1 MTSPASD
8 SSRAEPIKV
17 IDLFAGAGGFSQGFH
32 EYVPEGHDSSPF
44 HSVAAVEF
52 DKAAAST
59 YAENFPR
66 AKVHASDIKTWDP
79 NPFIGS
85 DVILGGPPCQG
96 FSGLGNENPDDP
108 RNLLWQE
115 YIDVVHKV
123 SPKIF
128 IMENVDRF
136 LRSGQFE
143 ALQEITERGRPLD
156 TYNLRVQILNS
167 ADYGVPQARRR
178 AIVIGTHK
186 DLGEAVE
193 HPRATHARNTHAWQ
207 PTFGEGGVT
216 EPPKPWV
223 AVGPAVFSRSRL
235 RELWDLPERPG
246 TSRLGHSLPG
256 FYTTA
261 ELHIRR
267 TPEPLSLARYAA
279 IPRGGNRHDLR
290 GRYAYI
296 DGERVYLS
304 TKSWDNHNAGSG
316 DVMGRM
322 HLDRPS
328 VTIRTEHFKPEKG
341 RYLHPTED
349 RPITQYE
356 AALIQGF
363 PEDFK
368 WYGSKIQIARQ
379 IGNAVPVGLAK
390 ALASVV
396 YEALRGRGRSSQD

>member
-1 MTSPASD
+1 M
-8 SSRAEPIKV
+8 
-17 IDLFAGAGGFSQGFH
+17 DLFAGAGGFSQGFH
-32 EYVPEGHDSSPF
+32 AYAPEGHGSSPF

-59 YAENFPR
+59 YAENFPD
-66 AKVHASDIKTWDP
+66 AEVHDGDIQTWDP
-79 NPFIGS
+79 GPFIGS

-115 YIDVVHKV
+115 YIKVVQKV

-143 ALQEITERGRPLD
+143 ALREITERGGPLD
-156 TYNLRVQILNS
+156 AYVLRVQILNS

-186 DLGEAVE
+186 DLGKAVE
-193 HPRATHARNTHAWQ
+193 HPHPTHARNTHAWQ
-207 PTFGEGGVT
+207 PTFSEGGVT
-216 EPPKPWV
+216 EPPEPWA
-223 AVGPAVFSRSRL
+223 AVGPTVFSRSQHKEL
-235 RELWDLPERPG
+235 RDLPDRPSI
-246 TSRLGHSLPG
+246 SRLGHSLPG
-256 FYTTA
+256 FYLTD

-279 IPRGGNRHDLR
+279 IPPGGNRHDLR
-290 GRYAYI
+290 GRHAYI
-296 DGERVYLS
+296 NGERVYLS
-304 TKSWDNHNAGSG
+304 TKSWDNHNSGSG

-322 HLDRPS
+322 HADRPS

-349 RPITQYE
+349 RPITQFE

-368 WYGSKIQIARQ
+368 WYGTKTQIARQ

-396 YEALRGRGRSSQD
+396 YEALRVRDRSSRD